1 MYSPAL
7 PVQKKPD
14 KIQKRQ
20 GDVTVGVAPS
30 NDLAGDVTVGVAASA
45 VLGRSYW
52 RCPWPTIDCDVT
64 AGVASM
70 EECAER
76 EVLFSNI
83 IVHSCP

>member
-7 PVQKKPD
+7 PVQKKTD

-45 VLGRSYW
+45 DLTGDVLGLPLIVMSPPVWHPW
-52 RCPWPTIDCDVT
+52 RNVQNVRCCSAT
-64 AGVASM
+64 S
-70 EECAER
+70 
-76 EVLFSNI
+76 
-83 IVHSCP
+83 